1 MDSSQETNDIKKESV
16 VNANEPKAGTV
27 NEKDEK
33 EEKTSNGNHTPV

>member
-1 MDSSQETNDIKKESV
+1 MSAEILQLL
-16 VNANEPKAGTV
+16 ANEPKAETV